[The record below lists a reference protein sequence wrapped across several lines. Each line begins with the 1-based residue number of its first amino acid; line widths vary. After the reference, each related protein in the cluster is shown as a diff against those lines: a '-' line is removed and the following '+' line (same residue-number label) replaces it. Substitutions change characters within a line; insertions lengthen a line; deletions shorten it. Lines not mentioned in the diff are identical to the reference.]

1 MPTAGDEFYDAR
13 THARNTLFC
22 GTRVV
27 QTRNYA
33 RQRTL
38 AVVVRTGFLT
48 TKGRLV
54 LSIMY
59 PAPVDFKFEQDSYK
73 FVGFLAAIAFTGKEF
88 YISLHRWLKV
98 LGKFGLG
105 NGNPSQAQKDFRT

>member
-1 MPTAGDEFYDAR
+1 MAHLCFLMPASLSSLLLLQAAVPTAGGDLYDGR

-38 AVVVRTGFLT
+38 AVVIRTGFLT

-59 PAPVDFKFEQDSYK
+59 PAPVDFKFEQGSYK
-73 FVGFLAAIAFTGKEF
+73 FVGFLASIAFTGIARCSRF
-88 YISLHRWLKV
+88 Y
-98 LGKFGLG
+98 
-105 NGNPSQAQKDFRT
+105 

>member
-1 MPTAGDEFYDAR
+1 MKRDVCGLISFQAAVPTAGDDFYDAR

-73 FVGFLAAIAFTGKEF
+73 FVGFLAAIAFTGKG
-88 YISLHRWLKV
+88 V
-98 LGKFGLG
+98 LAL
-105 NGNPSQAQKDFRT
+105 NSRLR

>member
-1 MPTAGDEFYDAR
+1 MPTAGSDLYDGR

-38 AVVVRTGFLT
+38 AVVIRTGFLT

-73 FVGFLAAIAFTGKEF
+73 FVGFLACIAFTGNAHAREVQRIYWAEQFLNERFGEF
-88 YISLHRWLKV
+88 NL
-98 LGKFGLG
+98 
-105 NGNPSQAQKDFRT
+105 P

>member
-1 MPTAGDEFYDAR
+1 MGHFRAVAVLARGGFHPFILYGDF
-13 THARNTLFC
+13 NVPPQTLMDS
-22 GTRVV
+22 GSADTV
-27 QTRNYA
+27 N
-33 RQRTL
+33 

-88 YISLHRWLKV
+88 S
-98 LGKFGLG
+98 
-105 NGNPSQAQKDFRT
+105 

>member
-1 MPTAGDEFYDAR
+1 MAHLCFLMPASLSSLLLLQAAVPTAGGDLYDGR

-38 AVVVRTGFLT
+38 AVVIRTGFLT

-73 FVGFLAAIAFTGKEF
+73 FVGFLASIAFTGAAD
-88 YISLHRWLKV
+88 LH
-98 LGKFGLG
+98 G
-105 NGNPSQAQKDFRT
+105 